1 MKAVGHAVQEG
12 QSMRWGGLTSH
23 RRIRCIGIATW
34 GYVERN
40 ELLINPLEGKVR
52 HNKKDCTQEL
62 QITVGYPTMTD
73 YNLRMSEEI
82 LLARSL
88 EWTNHRPRLA
98 FCS

>member
-1 MKAVGHAVQEG
+1 MFLSGGVNLGVMKAVGHAVQEG

-52 HNKKDCTQEL
+52 HNKKD
-62 QITVGYPTMTD
+62 
-73 YNLRMSEEI
+73 
-82 LLARSL
+82 
-88 EWTNHRPRLA
+88 
-98 FCS
+98 

>member
-52 HNKKDCTQEL
+52 YNKK
-62 QITVGYPTMTD
+62 
-73 YNLRMSEEI
+73 N
-82 LLARSL
+82 
-88 EWTNHRPRLA
+88 
-98 FCS
+98 

>member
-52 HNKKDCTQEL
+52 
-62 QITVGYPTMTD
+62 ITKIAHKSCNSRRLSD
-73 YNLRMSEEI
+73 N
-82 LLARSL
+82 ARL
-88 EWTNHRPRLA
+88 
-98 FCS
+98 